1 MNDREI
7 QDFIKTQDE
16 INQVQFDIN
25 DHTSDNI
32 LGLLVGVIVSL
43 VVSFIALVAK
53 LVK

>member
-1 MNDREI
+1 MTDYEI

-25 DHTSDNI
+25 DHTSDHI
-32 LGLLVGVIVSL
+32 LRLLVGVIVSL
-43 VVSFIALVAK
+43 VASLTALVAI